1 MRKFKPPLPD
11 FSDLEVWQDLKRQCY
26 DGTIEYEDFPADE
39 YKYFDRL
46 RITYLCYQYN
56 HLSKVEAEQTEREL
70 RSEYEKSK
78 EKDRQTFRIYS
89 EYQENIRKSE
99 LLHAKLEKGKTLR
112 DKLEAALEIIGLL
125 VGDVDLKNRN
135 LKNFKIRKNKK

>member
-11 FSDLEVWQDLKRQCY
+11 FSDPKVWQELKRQCY
-26 DGTIEYEDFPADE
+26 DGTIEYEGFPADE
-39 YKYFDRL
+39 YKYFDQLRL
-46 RITYLCYQYN
+46 IYLNYQFN
-56 HLSKVEAEQTEREL
+56 NLPKKEAEESEREL
-70 RSEYEKSK
+70 RSEYERSK
-78 EKDRQTFRIYS
+78 EKGRQTFRIYS

-135 LKNFKIRKNKK
+135 LKNFKIRENKK